1 MMQDPTQKPEKQEVD
16 HGELT
21 LDLIRVNKRKARQG
35 VSSRR
40 VAEITHAWR
49 PINNGDIIGD
59 LIWRRQP
66 PEITTRM
73 IRKAG
78 LLDEIAR
85 KLRQFDI
92 YVEADDLS
100 IKWNR
105 HLGCSMCPCSPGWEV
120 VLKDKGMTAPLL
132 ERKYAELTN
141 FWQKEL
147 RKSDVHRSHI
157 DVWIQ
162 QPPNSTPTRWDA
174 KEINRWVC
182 FDYSIGYAVAE
193 EEVSE

>member
-1 MMQDPTQKPEKQEVD
+1 MNQTPTQKPEKQEVN

-21 LDLIRVNKRKARQG
+21 LDFFRENRRTCKQG

-59 LIWRRQP
+59 LVWRRQP

-78 LLDEIAR
+78 LLDEIAWR
-85 KLRQFDI
+85 LRRFDI

-105 HLGCSMCPCSPGWEV
+105 YLGCSMCPCSPGWEV
-120 VLKDKGMTAPLL
+120 ILKDKKATAPLL
-132 ERKYAELTN
+132 ERKYAEVDQYY
-141 FWQKEL
+141 QKEL
-147 RKSDVHRSHI
+147 AKAGINRTHL
-157 DVWIQ
+157 DVWVQ
-162 QPPNSTPTRWDA
+162 QPRNSTPRKWNA
-174 KEINRWVC
+174 KDINRWVC
-182 FDYSIGYAVAE
+182 LDYHIGYAPAD

>member
-1 MMQDPTQKPEKQEVD
+1 MNQTPTQKPEKQEVD

-21 LDLIRVNKRKARQG
+21 LDLFRVNKRACRQG

-59 LIWRRQP
+59 LVWRHQP

-78 LLDEIAR
+78 LLDTIAW

-105 HLGCSMCPCSPGWEV
+105 YLGCSMCPCSPGWEV
-120 VLKDKGMTAPLL
+120 ILKDKTATAPLL

-141 FWQKEL
+141 LYQKEFA
-147 RKSDVHRSHI
+147 KAGVHRTMV

-162 QPPNSTPTRWDA
+162 QPRNSTPTRWNA
-174 KEINRWVC
+174 KDINRWIC
-182 FDYSIGYAVAE
+182 LDYQIGYAPAE